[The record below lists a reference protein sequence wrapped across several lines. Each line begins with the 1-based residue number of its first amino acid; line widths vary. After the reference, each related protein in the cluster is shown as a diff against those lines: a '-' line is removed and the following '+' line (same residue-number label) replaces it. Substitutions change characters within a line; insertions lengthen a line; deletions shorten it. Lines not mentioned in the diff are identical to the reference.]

1 MKKKQQS
8 KTSLVEQLQ
17 PIRRFIVRYKKFL
30 FIIAV
35 LSMVIFLVFRI
46 NQFSNTEPNQ
56 SAIDE
61 QLKTVA
67 LPKFDQHV
75 LDAIQ
80 KLQDQNIEVRSLFDQ
95 ARQNPF
101 SE

>member
-1 MKKKQQS
+1 MKKKEHP
-8 KTSLVEQLQ
+8 KTSLTQQLQ
-17 PIRRFIVRYKKFL
+17 PVQRFITRYRKFL
-30 FIIAV
+30 FVMAV
-35 LSMVIFLVFRI
+35 LVMAIFLVFRI

-75 LDAIQ
+75 IDAIQ
-80 KLQDQNIEVRSLFDQ
+80 KLQNQNIEVRSLFDK

-101 SE
+101 NE